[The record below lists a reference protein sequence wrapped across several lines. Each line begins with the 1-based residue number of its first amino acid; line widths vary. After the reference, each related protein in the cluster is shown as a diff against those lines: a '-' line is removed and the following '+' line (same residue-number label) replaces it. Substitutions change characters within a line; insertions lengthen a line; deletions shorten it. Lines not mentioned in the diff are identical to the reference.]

1 MAVKEKGESLP
12 KVKKGNWKIIVGI
25 VVIVILVGII
35 AWQFLSFVSKRTST
49 KYESTLSKYYQS
61 IAKKDTNTIMS
72 IVAKGFDDEL
82 SSLKLKPGRYL
93 LFSYNFE
100 LLNATNETNPYAKIL
115 YSISVTEDSARVSY
129 LSEAYFVL
137 DNDNAK
143 LQYIKKL
150 YKGKNIT
157 K

>member
-1 MAVKEKGESLP
+1 MAVKEKGETLL
-12 KVKKGNWKIIVGI
+12 KRKKRDWRIIAGI
-25 VVIVILVGII
+25 IIIVILVGVI
-35 AWQFLSFVSKRTST
+35 AWKFLSFISNHIST
-49 KYESTLSKYYQS
+49 KYEATLSNYYQS
-61 IAKKDTNTIMS
+61 LAKGDTNTMMGL
-72 IVAKGFDDEL
+72 VVKGFDDEL

-100 LLNATNETNPYAKIL
+100 TLNATNENSPSAKVL
-115 YSISVTEDSARVSY
+115 YSVSVTEDRARVSY

-137 DNDNAK
+137 ENDNAK
-143 LQYIKKL
+143 LQYIKKI